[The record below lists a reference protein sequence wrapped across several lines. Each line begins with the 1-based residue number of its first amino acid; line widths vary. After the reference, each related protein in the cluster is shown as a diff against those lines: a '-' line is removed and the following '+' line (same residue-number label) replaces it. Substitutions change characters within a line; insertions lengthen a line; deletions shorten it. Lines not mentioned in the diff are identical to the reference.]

1 MLDYEIL
8 RTEAI
13 LPGAANCLH
22 PGSVQGLNLPQ
33 ESLTAFHETPTCLCI
48 SVTMSHQSG
57 PGIGK

>member
-8 RTEAI
+8 RTEAV
-13 LPGAANCLH
+13 LPEAANCLH

-33 ESLTAFHETPTCLCI
+33 GPLIAFHETPTCLCI